1 MRNLNILRS
10 QMVPVYGTSLPQD
23 DFLSAVD
30 KILNTLFTFTAS
42 GSGWILEKIVDLDV
56 KFATFNPIRGYSFLP
71 TPPEL
76 DASRLLLNIRNRQD
90 HKCFLYCFTAA
101 WHLKHGPK
109 QLVPLRVTREIK
121 DNLEIDL
128 LLVDDGQEY
137 HYILI
142 LDLLRLVRLV
152 KGTTTLTHRVLC
164 RNCFHV
170 CMNES
175 TYKRHQISCLQHE
188 PAVVKMPLPEK
199 NKLKFKNWPARWFA
213 PVVIYFD
220 LESTI
225 QPLAGCQNANQSTSV
240 TEIHKPSGFCIV
252 GIEHGNP
259 DPVFIQLERSENCM
273 EKFVEALQK
282 IAQEIH
288 EKN

>member
-1 MRNLNILRS
+1 MPMGFGQMLRFEKLN
-10 QMVPVYGTSLPQD
+10 GC
-23 DFLSAVD
+23 
-30 KILNTLFTFTAS
+30 KINVF
-42 GSGWILEKIVDLDV
+42 
-56 KFATFNPIRGYSFLP
+56 RYS
-71 TPPEL
+71 E
-76 DASRLLLNIRNRQD
+76 
-90 HKCFLYCFTAA
+90 
-101 WHLKHGPK
+101 K
-109 QLVPLRVTREIK
+109 QLVPLRVTRETK

-142 LDLLRLVRLV
+142 LDLLRLVSLV

-175 TYKRHQISCLQHE
+175 TYKRHRISCLQHE

-199 NKLKFKNWPARWFA
+199 NKLKFKNWPSRWFA

-220 LESTI
+220 LESII

-288 EKN
+288 EKKQNNR